1 MSIIVQQ
8 FERNMSMSFI
18 GRLFGQKKQA
28 VEPMHG
34 SAPLQTEAEQ
44 DAVRARLEQEMA
56 SQKARRAEKSP
67 VEKA

>member
-1 MSIIVQQ
+1 
-8 FERNMSMSFI
+8 MSFI
-18 GRLFGQKKQA
+18 NRFFGQKKQA

-44 DAVRARLEQEMA
+44 DAVRARLEQEIT
-56 SQKARRAEKSP
+56 SQRARRAEKSA